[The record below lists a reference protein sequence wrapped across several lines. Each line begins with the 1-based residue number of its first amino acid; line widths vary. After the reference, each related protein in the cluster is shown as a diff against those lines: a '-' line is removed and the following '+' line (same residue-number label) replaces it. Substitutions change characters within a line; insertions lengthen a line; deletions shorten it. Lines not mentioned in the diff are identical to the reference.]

1 MKEISEKL
9 HELDFSPNEVR
20 VYLALTELGEALASQ
35 AAKKANLPRTT
46 VISILNN
53 FAERGFVSVH
63 RYRGASY
70 YWVESPKTVRDVF
83 ANKVLIAEQLDA
95 LLAGLYRSDAHFPSA
110 QVYDSRKSLKN
121 FIEKTL
127 VTLQKNSI
135 IYTIDSPQQG
145 NYSKVLS
152 DEYQRVLIGLK
163 RKRGVATR
171 TLVPYGTLRSIN
183 PRKLREQNIEIRE
196 LPEGLSF
203 QASLWLIKDMAVLFS
218 GRPPFAVAVR
228 HELIVA
234 SMKGLFEYLW
244 RAAHAGILPLP
255 PRCARA

>member
-1 MKEISEKL
+1 MKEIGDKL
-9 HELDFSPNEVR
+9 RELDFSPNEVR

-53 FAERGFVSVH
+53 FTERGFVSVH

-70 YWVESPKTVRDVF
+70 YWVESPKIVRDLF
-83 ANKVLIAEQLDA
+83 ANKVRIAEELDV
-95 LLAGLYRSDAHFPSA
+95 LLSGLYRSDTHFPSA
-110 QVYDSRKSLKN
+110 EVYDSRKSVKN

-127 VTLQKNSI
+127 VALKKNSI
-135 IYTIDSPQQG
+135 IYTIDSPQLG

-163 RKRGVATR
+163 RKRRVTTR
-171 TLVPYGTLRSIN
+171 TLVPHGTFKSIH
-183 PRKLREQNIEIRE
+183 PRKLREQIIEIRE
-196 LPEGLSF
+196 LPEGLAF
-203 QASLWLIKDMAVLFS
+203 QASLWLIKDTAVFFS

-228 HELIVA
+228 HELIVS

-244 RAAHAGILPLP
+244 HSAGTIQK
-255 PRCARA
+255 